1 MILTFL
7 SIRKP
12 VVNHHTITEAA
23 KATIMREVLEEHISP
38 NELSRKYSI
47 PAYAIRDWVKK
58 AGHRLPKS
66 YKRFADI
73 FPLTLHSPHKH
84 FPVKETTLDS
94 PGDSVV
100 ISGR

>member
-1 MILTFL
+1 MLLTILC
-7 SIRKP
+7 IRKP
-12 VVNHHTITEAA
+12 AVNHHTITEAA

-66 YKRFADI
+66 YRRFADI
-73 FPLTLHSPHKH
+73 SPLIILRSDILLHYRRSEE
-84 FPVKETTLDS
+84 FLS
-94 PGDSVV
+94 MF
-100 ISGR
+100 